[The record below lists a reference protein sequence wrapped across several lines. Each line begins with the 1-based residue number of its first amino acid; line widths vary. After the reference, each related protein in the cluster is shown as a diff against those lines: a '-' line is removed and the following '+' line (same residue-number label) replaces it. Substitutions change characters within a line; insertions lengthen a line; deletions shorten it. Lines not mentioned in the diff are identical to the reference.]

1 MSEPY
6 QKTKGKKMSETI
18 EALQNEIDRLR
29 AEGERRDE
37 TMREEIAN
45 AEKRTEELREAYR
58 ERFATNSERWQ
69 AEVNAKQ
76 ERLDAILAT
85 DQGEAYKE
93 IEHMKRQVEA
103 WQAQAERAEERTTR
117 AEAEKAEA
125 LASVAGGDN
134 IHPEDPRVLHIW
146 EKAHR
151 IASGAG
157 FCSEYDRIAE
167 ALGVPDLEQEYE
179 GYAEVHFSG
188 TVSVPI
194 SGRATRREIADGEV
208 HADLDRSDIIEAID
222 TYDVDFSIETIE
234 IEPSE

>member
-1 MSEPY
+1 MKRKVKTMSE
-6 QKTKGKKMSETI
+6 MI
-18 EALQNEIDRLR
+18 EALQNEIERLK
-29 AEGERRDE
+29 AEADRRDE
-37 TMREEIAN
+37 ATREEIAN
-45 AEKRTEELREAYR
+45 AERRTEELRESYR
-58 ERFATNSERWQ
+58 ERFSTNNDRWQ

-93 IEHMKRQVEA
+93 IEDMKRQVETWRA
-103 WQAQAERAEERTTR
+103 MSERAEARATQ
-117 AEAEKAEA
+117 AEADKAQA

-134 IHPEDPRVLHIW
+134 IHPEDPRVMHIW

-151 IASGAG
+151 IATGAG

-179 GYAEVHFSG
+179 GYAEVSFSG

-194 SGRATRREIADGEV
+194 SGTASRREIAEGEV
-208 HADLDRSDIIEAID
+208 NPDLDRSDIINAID
-222 TYDVDFSIETIE
+222 TYDVEFSIETIE